1 MRKSLLFVGSF
12 ISYFYDAL
20 QKHTPTED
28 TIAKIDK
35 TIAINCILL
44 VPSFFSTLDTSP
56 CSPVNDV
63 PFAIVVS
70 ECGFS
75 AFSSPVHSTISPSLY
90 C

>member
-1 MRKSLLFVGSF
+1 MRPFNITNYLFLRRTIKTHV
-12 ISYFYDAL
+12 
-20 QKHTPTED
+20 PTED